1 MFSCHCHNWIIV
13 IPQKTHTKQC
23 WMPLKPTQIAI
34 FGDQVHYHIRSYKV
48 SLKCTGREAHT
59 RPLVQLHDAVLF
71 KIGIWLWFHVSRISF
86 VPGTSPLGRAEQT
99 LRTTQR
105 DSWKHTHSG
114 YTSFTLNP
122 ALSAQLQGSL
132 GCCSPQLETERYNA
146 WVSLHT
152 GF

>member
-1 MFSCHCHNWIIV
+1 MPLSLFNYCHTTNNLNKATPNATETHSNYFIWWSSSLSHKILQSQCEMYR
-13 IPQKTHTKQC
+13 QGGTHT
-23 WMPLKPTQIAI
+23 
-34 FGDQVHYHIRSYKV
+34 H
-48 SLKCTGREAHT
+48 
-59 RPLVQLHDAVLF
+59 PLVQLHDAVLF
-71 KIGIWLWFHVSRISF
+71 KIGVWLWFHVSRISF
-86 VPGTSPLGRAEQT
+86 VPGKSPLGRREQT

-105 DSWKHTHSG
+105 DGWKHTHSG

-152 GF
+152 VL